1 MPNEYVDI
9 ETLKFLLFQVQNVR
23 EVLDQERF
31 SEYDE
36 EAIEMFIDSVKDFAD
51 KEMFPFF
58 KEMDENPAHFEDGE
72 IIVHPQVNKYM
83 QQAGEMG
90 FVGAPFDYE
99 IGGLQMPSM
108 AVNASAFIQ
117 EAANNHLP
125 GYVGLTLGAAELI
138 IHFANAS
145 LNETYVPK

>member
-36 EAIEMFIDSVKDFAD
+36 EAVEMFIDSVKDFAD

-58 KEMDENPAHFEDGE
+58 KEMDENPAHFRDGE
-72 IIVHPQVNKYM
+72 IIVHPQVNK
-83 QQAGEMG
+83 
-90 FVGAPFDYE
+90 
-99 IGGLQMPSM
+99 
-108 AVNASAFIQ
+108 
-117 EAANNHLP
+117 
-125 GYVGLTLGAAELI
+125 
-138 IHFANAS
+138 
-145 LNETYVPK
+145 